1 MNAEIIPAMTPENAY
16 KPDPQNNPIN
26 CEGILYILLLR
37 AKAHLS
43 LCIGGIET
51 EERLAD
57 VPVNDIA
64 DAISSV
70 VGMLDQIEK
79 TVDYMFD
86 QRPALADDE
95 MLVKLQ
101 LSHAGTTEVSIETV
115 RMATEKLLHGTTQE
129 IVIDNHGEKRIFH
142 INKFS
147 ILQGG

>member
-1 MNAEIIPAMTPENAY
+1 MNAKINHAMTPEGAY
-16 KPDPQNNPIN
+16 KPDPQNNPID
-26 CEGILYILLLR
+26 CEGMLYILLLR

-43 LCIGGIET
+43 LCMGSIEA

-57 VPVNDIA
+57 VPVKDIS

-70 VGMLDQIEK
+70 VGMLDQAEK
-79 TVDYMFD
+79 TVDYMFN
-86 QRPALADDE
+86 QRHALADNE

-101 LSHAGTTEVSIETV
+101 LSHAGTTEVSGKTL
-115 RMATEKLLHGTTQE
+115 RTAAEKLLHGTSQE
-129 IVIDNHGEKRIFH
+129 IVMDDHGEERIFH